1 MHINSQAR
9 FTVITSF
16 ALFVAAAC
24 GPRSADRVDTAA
36 GTVDTAARAMESTV
50 AVTQIDVGRSIG
62 ADKRVSAPMTDFAPN
77 DTIFASVATSGSSS
91 SATLTAKWAF
101 EDGQVVD
108 ETTQT
113 IAPTGPAVTEF
124 HISKPGGFPKGKY
137 RVDVT
142 LNGTPAGSKEFT
154 VK

>member
-1 MHINSQAR
+1 MHIIAAR
-9 FTVITSF
+9 STAVASM
-16 ALFVAAAC
+16 ALFFAAAC
-24 GPRSADRVDTAA
+24 GPRSTDRVDTAT
-36 GTVDTAARAMESTV
+36 GTVDTAAGAMATSV
-50 AVTQIDVGRSIG
+50 AVTQIDLGRGVGG
-62 ADKRVSAPMTDFAPN
+62 DKRVSTPMTDFAPT
-77 DTIFASVATSGSSS
+77 DTIYASVATSGSSA
-91 SATLTAKWAF
+91 SATLQARWAF

-108 ETTQT
+108 ETTQA

-124 HISKPGGFPKGKY
+124 HVSRPNGFPKGRY